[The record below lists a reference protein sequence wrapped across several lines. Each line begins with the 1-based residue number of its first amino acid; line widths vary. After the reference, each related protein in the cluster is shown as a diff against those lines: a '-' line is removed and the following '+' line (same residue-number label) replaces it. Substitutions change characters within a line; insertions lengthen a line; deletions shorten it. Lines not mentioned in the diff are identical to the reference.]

1 MQQLWGEV
9 SVTEDKLHFACQ
21 LHHYQVDATGQVTK
35 SVCPAA
41 EVVKKVKLT
50 LAAVLKQHRY
60 PHSLAEK
67 HLWLFSKMGEQIMP
81 AVSEEQ

>member
-9 SVTEDKLHFACQ
+9 SVTEDKLHFAC
-21 LHHYQVDATGQVTK
+21 HFATGQVTK

-67 HLWLFSKMGEQIMP
+67 HLWLFCKMGEQIMP
-81 AVSEEQ
+81 VVSEKQ